1 MNTQYNGQGLFW
13 EVDYVKQTVAF
24 ERDILVEH
32 AVSSAGECGWKVD
45 FWANFSL
52 TVKRKKI
59 M

>member
-32 AVSSAGECGWKVD
+32 AVSSAGECG
-45 FWANFSL
+45 
-52 TVKRKKI
+52 
-59 M
+59 